1 MTKIMFVDT
10 ETTGLPI
17 TIGFDN
23 YHHPSNIDK
32 YNPSRVIELGY
43 LVYENDKLIKEYDSL
58 IRPDDFLVSNT
69 HIHGIT
75 QYDTEVK
82 GKSIIEVFSEMLKD
96 LEGVDYIIGHN
107 IMFDINV
114 ILAECY
120 RYKFEK
126 LVDKIERTQTKCT
139 QKIGKKKMNL
149 YKYPKLIELYKFL
162 FSNELKQDHRA
173 LSDAKACAD
182 CYFKMVL

>member
-1 MTKIMFVDT
+1 MTKIMFIDT
-10 ETTGLPI
+10 ETIGLPI

-23 YHHPSNIDK
+23 YHHPSNTIK
-32 YNPSRVIELGY
+32 YNTSRVIELGY
-43 LVYENDKLIKEYDSL
+43 MIYENDKLVKEFDSL
-58 IRPDDFLVSNT
+58 IVPDKFEIFNT

-75 QYDTEVK
+75 QTDAESK
-82 GKSIIEVFSEMLKD
+82 GKSIVEVFSEMLKD
-96 LEGVDYIIGHN
+96 LEDVDCIIAHN
-107 IMFDINV
+107 VLFDINV

-126 LVDKIERTQTKCT
+126 LINKIERTQVKCT

-162 FSNELKQDHRA
+162 FSTELKQDHRA
-173 LSDAKACAD
+173 LSDTKACAD

>member
-23 YHHPSNIDK
+23 YHHPSNTDK
-32 YNPSRVIELGY
+32 YNTSRVIELGY
-43 LVYENDKLIKEYDSL
+43 MIYENDKLIKEFDSL
-58 IRPDDFLVSNT
+58 IVTDNFKISNT

-75 QYDTEVK
+75 QTDADTK
-82 GKSIIEVFSEMLKD
+82 GISIVEVFSEMLKD

-107 IMFDINV
+107 ILFDINV

-126 LVDKIERTQTKCT
+126 LINKIDSTQTKCT

-162 FSNELKQDHRA
+162 FSVELKQDHRA
-173 LSDAKACAD
+173 LSDTKACAD

>member
-1 MTKIMFVDT
+1 MARIMFIDT
-10 ETTGLPI
+10 ETTGLPQ

-23 YHHPSNIDK
+23 YHHPSIVEK
-32 YNPSRVIELGY
+32 YNSSRVIEIGY
-43 LVYENDKLIKEYDSL
+43 LIYENGKLDKEFNSL
-58 IRPDDFLVSNT
+58 VVPDNFVISNS

-75 QYDTEVK
+75 QADAENK
-82 GKSIIEVFSEMLKD
+82 GNSIVEVFASLLKD
-96 LEGVDYIIGHN
+96 LENVDYIIGHN
-107 IMFDINV
+107 IMFDINI

-126 LVDKIERTQTKCT
+126 LINKIEKTQTKCT
-139 QKIGKKKMNL
+139 QKIGKKKMSL

>member
-1 MTKIMFVDT
+1 MFIDT

-23 YHHPSNIDK
+23 YHHPSNTDK
-32 YNPSRVIELGY
+32 YNTSRILEIGY
-43 LVYENDKLIKEYDSL
+43 MIYENDKLIKEYDSL
-58 IRPDDFLVSNT
+58 ILPDNFEVANT

-75 QYDTEVK
+75 QKDAESK
-82 GKSIIEVFSEMLKD
+82 GKSIVEVFSDMLKD
-96 LEGVDYIIGHN
+96 LEGVEYIIAHN
-107 IMFDINV
+107 VLFDINV

-126 LVDKIERTQTKCT
+126 LIKKIENTQTKCT

-162 FSNELKQDHRA
+162 FSTELKQDHRA
-173 LSDAKACAD
+173 LSDTKACAD